1 MHKKTRLAFS
11 LVLASSFIFAA
22 GCGEAGST
30 PSASASGEVITL
42 PEPRYDSDVSLEQAL
57 LARRSIRDYSDGAL
71 TLAELS
77 QILWAAQGIT
87 DPSGKR
93 TAPSAGALYPLE
105 VYIVVGDVE
114 GLPEGIYKYRPDSH
128 TLARVGEG
136 DQRQALSHA
145 ALSQEYV
152 QQGAIDIVIM
162 AVYERVT
169 GKYGDRGARYVY
181 MEAGHAA
188 QNVCLQVV
196 ALKLGAV
203 TIGAFDDDD
212 VKKILGAAA
221 DEEPLYI
228 LPVGRIDN

>member
-1 MHKKTRLAFS
+1 MHKKTRLAVS

-22 GCGEAGST
+22 GCGEAESL
-30 PSASASGEVITL
+30 PSASASEDIITL
-42 PEPRYDSDVSLEQAL
+42 PEPVYDSDVSLEQTL
-57 LARRSIRDYSDGAL
+57 LARRSIRSYGDGAL

-105 VYIVVGDVE
+105 VYIVVGDVA
-114 GLPEGIYKYRPDSH
+114 GVPAGVYKYRPDSH
-128 TLARVGEG
+128 TMARVGEG
-136 DQRQALSHA
+136 DQRQALSQA
-145 ALSQEYV
+145 ALSQECV

-169 GKYGDRGARYVY
+169 GKYGDRGVRYVHL
-181 MEAGHAA
+181 EAGHAA

-203 TIGAFDDDD
+203 TVGAFDDAD

-228 LPVGRIDN
+228 LSVGRTDN